1 MRKFWILF
9 VCLFTVSIGLF
20 ADNDRPIRFEQL
32 PDKAKTFVRNYFS
45 QEKVALVKMDND
57 FFDKNYEVIF
67 ISGSRIEFDKKGIW
81 IDVDCKNVAVPTE
94 IVPKVIMHHVK
105 THYPEQKVVQIEKDN
120 RGYEVKLLKGL
131 SLEFNKKF
139 QLIDIDD

>member
-32 PDKAKTFVRNYFS
+32 PDKAKTFIRYYFS

-81 IDVDCKNVAVPTE
+81 IDVDCK
-94 IVPKVIMHHVK
+94 M
-105 THYPEQKVVQIEKDN
+105 
-120 RGYEVKLLKGL
+120 
-131 SLEFNKKF
+131 
-139 QLIDIDD
+139 